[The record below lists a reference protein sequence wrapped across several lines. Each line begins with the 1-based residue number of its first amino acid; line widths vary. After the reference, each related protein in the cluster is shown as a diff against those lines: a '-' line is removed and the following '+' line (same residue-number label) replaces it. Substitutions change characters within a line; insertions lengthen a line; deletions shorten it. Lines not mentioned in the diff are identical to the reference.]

1 MHKITIKNKAGET
14 LEILDA
20 FTPRECEALHILGHV
35 AGHDAKLLDVQGFAG
50 CKENAEIKGD
60 LVLTVSE
67 LRKVQNTPER
77 IAKAI
82 AAGYSFI
89 VAKGQDRYTPSVRKY
104 DVYIGANDARIVS
117 QSQKARD
124 MGGDVWNETETVF
137 EMIAGKAGGRVYD
150 FEALTAADAAKYRFD
165 SVDAIDEKIEKLR
178 SLLGRG
184 KGNPAFLEALER
196 AKADGFEYVHFCTK
210 PHESDRIAFVTDRV
224 ITPKPETAARRN
236 LCKAI
241 KAAAGIELNEWQIEN
256 LEKAGYKIVKARKAA
271 KAGEAR

>member
-1 MHKITIKNKAGET
+1 MKITIKNKTGET

-20 FTPRECEALHILGHV
+20 FTPRECETLRILGHDV
-35 AGHDAKLLDVQGFAG
+35 PSVVKLLGVQGFAG
-50 CKENAEIKGD
+50 CKENAEIQGG
-60 LVLTVSE
+60 LILTVSE
-67 LRKVQNTPER
+67 LRKVQNSPER

-117 QSQKARD
+117 QSQKTFEHEAE
-124 MGGDVWNETETVF
+124 NQTETETVF

-165 SVDAIDEKIEKLR
+165 SVDAIDEKIERIRARLAQ
-178 SLLGRG
+178 G

-196 AKADGFEYVHFCTK
+196 AKADGFEYTHFCTK

-224 ITPKPETAARRN
+224 ITPKPETVARRK
-236 LCKAI
+236 L
-241 KAAAGIELNEWQIEN
+241 AADIERITGVKLYEFQIRE
-256 LEKAGYKIVKARKAA
+256 LEKAGYKIVKARKA
-271 KAGEAR
+271 GEAR